1 MRSPEHSFRLFF
13 SSIRLEQTRKVYA
26 TSLRKYVEF
35 LALEQKDISLANDA
49 RLIESKIIDFIISL
63 KEKGLSYSAIHNYF
77 LSCIVSFYKI
87 NDIILNTKK
96 IGKFMPQ
103 QKRVKKDR
111 SHTHEARVYTPDQN
125 NILL

>member
-1 MRSPEHSFRLFF
+1 MRSQDHSFRLFF

-63 KEKGLSYSAIHNYF
+63 KEKGMSHSPIHNY
-77 LSCIVSFYKI
+77 LSYIVSFYKI

-96 IGKFMPQ
+96 MGKFILHTKKGK
-103 QKRVKKDR
+103 KR
-111 SHTHEARVYTPDQN
+111 
-125 NILL
+125 

>member
-1 MRSPEHSFRLFF
+1 MRSQEHSFRLFF

-63 KEKGLSYSAIHNYF
+63 KEKGMSHSAFHNYF

-111 SHTHEARVYTPDQN
+111 SYTHEARVYAPD
-125 NILL
+125 